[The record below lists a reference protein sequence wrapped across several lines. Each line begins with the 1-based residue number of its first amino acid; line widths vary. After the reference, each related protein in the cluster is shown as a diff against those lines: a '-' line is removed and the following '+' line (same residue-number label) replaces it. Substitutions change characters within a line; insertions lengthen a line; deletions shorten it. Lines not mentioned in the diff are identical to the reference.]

1 MIVADYIADFLVKA
15 GIRHVFG
22 YQGGAILK
30 LIDAM
35 IDTGKIEY
43 IQNYHEQASA
53 FCADAYARLSGNLGV
68 ALGTSGPGATNLVTG
83 IANAQ
88 LDSVPT
94 LFITGQ
100 DFSSRLIKAEGTRS
114 NGFQDLDIVS
124 IVKPIT
130 KYATTIT
137 DENRIRYECE
147 RALHEAKSG
156 RPGAVLLD
164 IPIDIQFKD
173 INPEALEGFTPPVK
187 DRAAAPSNDE
197 IKKFFDLLSQACR
210 PVILAGGG
218 VRSSHAIE
226 DLKQFSNAS
235 GIPVALTLN
244 GLDACEG
251 AIGFSGLYG
260 NTYTNLAVYHAD
272 VLIVLGAR
280 LGQHQV
286 GKAKET
292 YTKAKVIHIDIDPTE
307 LNRAFGEDVSICAD
321 IKTFLQVAAAQ
332 KPDLPS
338 YAAWHQTIAGWTEK
352 YWNSHIPTNETLPP
366 VGLVR
371 ELSRRL
377 QKNAIILADVGQNQM
392 WLAQGLDLIPSQRLL
407 NSSGL
412 GSMGYA
418 LPASVASGIISPD
431 SQVIAFMGDGGFQM
445 NIQELQLIAQRQM
458 DIKIFVLNNRSLG
471 LIGYAQDKY
480 FKGRKPGF
488 TAPDFSCVNLEKI
501 AAAYGIG
508 FERISSLSEADK
520 LDKILSVK
528 GPVLT
533 ELVIGLDNKLANRN
547 EEMPVLET
555 ECAE

>member
-1 MIVADYIADFLVKA
+1 MIVADYIANFLVTA
-15 GIRHVFG
+15 GVRHVFG

-53 FCADAYARLSGNLGV
+53 FCADAYARLNGNLGV

-88 LDSVPT
+88 LDSIPT

-100 DFSSRLIKAEGTRS
+100 DFTSRLVKMTGTRS

-130 KYATTIT
+130 KYAVTVT
-137 DENRIRYECE
+137 DERRIRYECE
-147 RALHEAKSG
+147 RALYEAQSG
-156 RPGAVLLD
+156 RPGATLID
-164 IPIDIQFKD
+164 IPIDIQFKSV
-173 INPEALEGFTPPVK
+173 NPEELEGF
-187 DRAAAPSNDE
+187 AHQSDE
-197 IKKFFDLLSQACR
+197 AGAGATAEELEKFYGLLAQSKR

-218 VRSSHAIE
+218 IRSSKAI
-226 DLKQFSNAS
+226 DCLKQFVRET

-244 GLDACEG
+244 GLDTFEG
-251 AIGFSGLYG
+251 SIGFSGLYG

-272 VLIVLGAR
+272 TLIVLGAR

-286 GKAKET
+286 GKTKES
-292 YTKAKVIHIDIDPTE
+292 YTKAKVIHVDIDKAE
-307 LNRAFGEDVSICAD
+307 LNRAFGEDLSIQAD
-321 IKTFLQVAAAQ
+321 LLTFLKEAVAK
-332 KPDLPS
+332 KPALPS
-338 YAAWHQTIAGWTEK
+338 YAEWNEKISFWTVK
-352 YWNSHIPTNETLPP
+352 YRNFHIPKNEKLPP

-377 QKNAIILADVGQNQM
+377 DNNAVILADVGQNQM
-392 WLAQGLDLIPSQRLL
+392 WLAQGLELCPSQRLL

-418 LPASVASGIISPD
+418 LPASIATKTFSPD
-431 SQVIAFMGDGGFQM
+431 AQVIAFMGDGGFQM
-445 NIQELQLIAQRQM
+445 NIQELQLIAQRKL

-488 TAPDFSCVNLEKI
+488 SAPDFSCVNLKNI
-501 AAAYGIG
+501 AAAYGIT
-508 FERISSLSEADK
+508 FQRISSILEVGK
-520 LDKILSVK
+520 LDEILSAK
-528 GPVLT
+528 MAMLI
-533 ELVIGLDNKLANRN
+533 ELVVGQDNKLANRN
-547 EEMPVLET
+547 EEMHILE
-555 ECAE
+555 AERAE